1 MNEDCWPLI
10 SAQDAYDYT
19 ARWVEAAVEE
29 DSMRILRVF
38 LDKAMHRVKIYRR
51 LASHLLDDLSKWQ
64 VDVLNRD
71 VVDCCHDGSCVH
83 VRM

>member
-1 MNEDCWPLI
+1 
-10 SAQDAYDYT
+10 
-19 ARWVEAAVEE
+19 
-29 DSMRILRVF
+29 MRILRVF